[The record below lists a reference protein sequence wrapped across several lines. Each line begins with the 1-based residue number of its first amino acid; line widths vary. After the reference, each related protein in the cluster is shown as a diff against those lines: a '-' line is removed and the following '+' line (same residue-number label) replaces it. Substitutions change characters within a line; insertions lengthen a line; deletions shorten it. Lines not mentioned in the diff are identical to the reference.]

1 MGYGYSQN
9 LVQAN
14 KEASARSLG
23 VALGRFCIRN
33 RISVRQI
40 SEHFGVSRMTVYNWF
55 NGGEVLLP
63 YRSAVTTV
71 LKIMQVSPNVEE
83 ARRKI
88 CAAFNLPA

>member
-14 KEASARSLG
+14 KEASAKSLG

-55 NGGEVLLP
+55 KGN
-63 YRSAVTTV
+63 T
-71 LKIMQVSPNVEE
+71 SPQEE
-83 ARRKI
+83 LTKPIQRYMKS
-88 CAAFNLPA
+88 FN